1 MESFQDIEHFVK
13 TLSAAIKK
21 KIPTKVSQL
30 TNDVGYK
37 TTDTNTT
44 YKLSKS
50 GSTVTLTGSDGST
63 TSVTDDN
70 ATYSSLKN
78 PYSLTIQNNGA
89 TVTSYDGSTA
99 KTANFTNATASANG
113 LMSAS
118 DKSKLD
124 GIASTYATKNEL
136 SDQISSVKAGAIDQI
151 VNLTAE
157 GWTGDTAPYLQT
169 VNVTG
174 MTDELLCELFSACP
188 KSATVAERE
197 AYNEAFALVA
207 SGYAETADG
216 SATFLVDEKPA
227 IDIGVRI
234 KSISK
239 ANAVSDQTSSDIS
252 NAVDAMSNTLWE
264 KIYPI
269 GSIYISVNSTNPAS
283 LFGGT
288 WEQIKDRFLLA
299 AGDAYEAGSTGGE
312 AQHTLTVDEMPS
324 HTHQGYAD
332 PNFSAVYTGDKNV
345 WKQIIQYKNNTGY
358 ADGYHFEFTGGS
370 QPHNNMPPYLAVYVW
385 KRIS

>member
-1 MESFQDIEHFVK
+1 MQNFQDIEHFVK

-50 GSTVTLTGSDGST
+50 GSTVTLTGSDGSI

-78 PYSLTIQNNGA
+78 PYSLDIQNNGT
-89 TVTSYDGSTA
+89 TVASYDGSTA
-99 KTANFTNATASANG
+99 KTANFTNATTSANG
-113 LMSAS
+113 LMSAA

-124 GIASTYATKNEL
+124 GVASTYATKGEL
-136 SDQISSVKAGAIDQI
+136 NDQISSVKAGAIDQI
-151 VNLTAE
+151 VNLTAA
-157 GWTGDTAPYLQT
+157 GWTGDTAPYSQT

-239 ANAVSDQTSSDIS
+239 ANAVSDQTSSDIT
-252 NAVDAMSNTLWE
+252 NAVDAMSNTLEGRINSLTADLANKASSSDFTTLQNTLANNYYTKNPQNLPSGFNSTNLASMHNLKNGWYWHYSGDGTLNFPSDWGFMFKFGFE
-264 KIYPI
+264 GVNDFSALFFTQSS
-269 GSIYISVNSTNPAS
+269 GSIYRCSGNTSTISGWVK
-283 LFGGT
+283 
-288 WEQIKDRFLLA
+288 I
-299 AGDAYEAGSTGGE
+299 
-312 AQHTLTVDEMPS
+312 
-324 HTHQGYAD
+324 
-332 PNFSAVYTGDKNV
+332 
-345 WKQIIQYKNNTGY
+345 
-358 ADGYHFEFTGGS
+358 
-370 QPHNNMPPYLAVYVW
+370 
-385 KRIS
+385 